1 MITLLVLLVL
11 LCCFFTSITD
21 ALVVSPQKSGN
32 IKFTINASR
41 NIQHHHHNIIHQQE
55 RREVLKKAFYI
66 LPIVTTTIA
75 STTLPSNALEE
86 CKPKSHNCIRTTW
99 TAPSSIT
106 NPSQAASEIRN
117 VLNSYPQSGQAGVD
131 CNGWKIVSDK
141 LDDTTDTEESYGG
154 GLITLEYKSCIG
166 PAAMAINLGQPFI
179 DDLKLELNGK
189 DVISSGRV
197 LVEVKSSSRMGSSD
211 LFVNRKRLEY
221 LGQKLKLNGWDV
233 PPPKYVYER

>member
-1 MITLLVLLVL
+1 MITLLVQLVL

-21 ALVVSPQKSGN
+21 ALVVPPQKSGN

-41 NIQHHHHNIIHQQE
+41 NQHHHNNIHQQQ

-66 LPIVTTTIA
+66 LPIVTTTTT
-75 STTLPSNALEE
+75 STTSNALEE

-141 LDDTTDTEESYGG
+141 LDAIDIEEAYGG

-179 DDLKLELNGK
+179 DDLKLELGGK
-189 DVISSGRV
+189 DDISSGRRSIV
-197 LVEVKSSSRMGSSD
+197 VEVKSSSRMGSSD

-221 LGQKLKLNGWDV
+221 LGQKLKLNGWVV
-233 PPPKYVYER
+233 PPPKYVYEK